1 MALQPYNES
10 YLDKLKSALNT
21 GSISAKARAAGDWF
35 RQTMLRARGEWKAA
49 VSQETPETLLSRQ
62 TTASTQIIGKMY
74 FFLYNPKHK
83 KTLPYYD
90 RFPLIFPIEF
100 YNDGFLGL
108 NFHYLHPRDRAILM
122 DQLKTLANN
131 KRYDATTKLSITYN
145 MLQGFSKYKR
155 ARPTVHKYLSNH
167 VQSKFVRIDADEW
180 EVALF
185 LPVERFSKAS
195 KQKVWSDSKRMF

>member
-1 MALQPYNES
+1 
-10 YLDKLKSALNT
+10 
-21 GSISAKARAAGDWF
+21 
-35 RQTMLRARGEWKAA
+35 
-49 VSQETPETLLSRQ
+49 
-62 TTASTQIIGKMY
+62 
-74 FFLYNPKHK
+74 
-83 KTLPYYD
+83 
-90 RFPLIFPIEF
+90 
-100 YNDGFLGL
+100 
-108 NFHYLHPRDRAILM
+108 M

-131 KRYDATTKLSITYN
+131 KRYDATTKLTITYN

>member
-35 RQTMLRARGEWKAA
+35 RQTMLRAKGEFKAA

-90 RFPLIFPIEF
+90 RFPLIFPIEL

-131 KRYDATTKLSITYN
+131 KRYDATTKLTITYN

-180 EVALF
+180 AIATL
-185 LPVERFSKAS
+185 LPVQRIKKATD
-195 KQKVWSDSKRMF
+195 KEVWRESRSMV